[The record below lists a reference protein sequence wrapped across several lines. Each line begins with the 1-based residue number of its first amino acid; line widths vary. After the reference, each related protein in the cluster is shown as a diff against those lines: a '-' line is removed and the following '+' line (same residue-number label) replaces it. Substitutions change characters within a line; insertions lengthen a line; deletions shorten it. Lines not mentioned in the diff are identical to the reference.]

1 MWNLKKTG
9 FYLYIA
15 GIIILVAAP
24 FAMGKLVGAIGASL
38 IGFIG
43 VIFIVMYGVNLK
55 YMNKSREV

>member
-1 MWNLKKTG
+1 MWNLKKVG

-15 GIIILVAAP
+15 GIIVLIAAP
-24 FAMGKLVGAIGASL
+24 IAMGKLIGIIGGAF

-55 YMNKSREV
+55 CMTK